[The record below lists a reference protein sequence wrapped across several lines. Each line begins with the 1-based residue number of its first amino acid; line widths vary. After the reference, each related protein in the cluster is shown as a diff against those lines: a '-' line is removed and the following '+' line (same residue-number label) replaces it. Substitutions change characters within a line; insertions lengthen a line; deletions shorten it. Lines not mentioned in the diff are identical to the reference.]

1 MDYKGKEYRIRT
13 LIVED
18 SYREPRE
25 IRLAPISLY
34 EAMGGEGP
42 FPEGSAEET
51 IDDSIYFYI
60 EDEAVN
66 WSAEVICT
74 KCLDEEWFLI
84 EEV

>member
-1 MDYKGKEYRIRT
+1 MQYKGVDYKIRT

-18 SYREPRE
+18 KYGEPRQ
-25 IRLAPISLY
+25 IMLAPISLY

-42 FPEGSAEET
+42 FPEGSTEET

-66 WSAEVICT
+66 WSAEVICA